1 MRTPY
6 QFRNILDEWLLS
18 SFKWSAECIRG
29 RRFLQVMKHTDSLL
43 LAWQKTI
50 SRKGDA
56 AAVFDATGRIAR
68 SFRDIEEHARGFE
81 PKMDELVPGTVVAV
95 QIGNHEDWPAI
106 FIACLRKQ
114 MVLLPLDQSIGEH
127 QRNTALEICS
137 ASAVISALSAEVL
150 AKENIPNGNSLQIV
164 RLRIPDTAADWGE
177 NVPSLLKLTSG
188 TTAAPRAIRFRSHQ
202 LLADCNQIC
211 ETMDISDNDLNFGV
225 IPVSHSYGFSNLLTP
240 LIARGVPMVMSR
252 DRTPRAVLADLA
264 RTGATV
270 FPGTPAFYQA
280 FGEIGDVP
288 PLPKLRLCI
297 SAGAPLSS
305 AVARKFF
312 EKFKQPIHSFYGAS
326 ECGGIC
332 YDRDGTIFE
341 DCLVGAPMEGVEIE
355 LVDETEAA
363 SQIRVRSAAVSEGYF
378 PEADERKLGNGVFV
392 PDDLLARHNS
402 ALKIVGRVSD
412 VINVAG
418 KKVNPAE
425 VEAHLLRFNGV
436 RQAVVFG
443 RPTGAGLRNEE
454 VMACVLGSP
463 EVTESDLVRFCRT
476 ALSTWQ
482 VPKRIFVVDIIPSN
496 ERGKI
501 SRRELARRFSEDH

>member
-1 MRTPY
+1 
-6 QFRNILDEWLLS
+6 
-18 SFKWSAECIRG
+18 
-29 RRFLQVMKHTDSLL
+29 MKHGDSLL
-43 LAWQKTI
+43 RAWQTTI
-50 SRKGDA
+50 SRKGDDV
-56 AAVFDATGRIAR
+56 AVFDATGRIAR
-68 SFRDIEEHARGFE
+68 SFRDIEGRSRAFE
-81 PKMDELVPGTVVAV
+81 AKMDKLLPGAVVAV
-95 QIGNHEDWPAI
+95 QIGNHEDWLAV

-114 MVLLPLDQSIGEH
+114 LVVLPLDQSISEQ
-127 QRNTALEICS
+127 QRDAALEICR
-137 ASAVISALSAEVL
+137 ASALVSAVPS
-150 AKENIPNGNSLQIV
+150 ENSPQII
-164 RLRIPDTAADWGE
+164 RLRTADTTADWGE

-188 TTAAPRAIRFRSHQ
+188 TTAAPRAIRFRGHQ

-211 ETMDISDNDLNFGV
+211 DTMDISEGDLNFGV

-240 LIARGVPMVMSR
+240 LMARGVPMVVSR

-280 FGEIGDVP
+280 FCDIGDVP
-288 PLPKLRLCI
+288 SLPKLRLCI

-305 AVARKFF
+305 AVAKKFF

-332 YDRDGTIFE
+332 YDRHGTTFE
-341 DCLVGAPMEGVEIE
+341 DGLVGQPMQGVKIE
-355 LVDETEAA
+355 LIDPTESA
-363 SQIRVRSAAVSEGYF
+363 SQIRVRSAAVSDGYF
-378 PEADERKLGNGVFV
+378 PEPDDQKLGNGAFV
-392 PDDLLARHNS
+392 PDDLLERHDS
-402 ALKIVGRVSD
+402 ALKIVGRISD

-425 VEAHLLRFNGV
+425 VEAHLLRFKGV

-454 VMACVLGSP
+454 VAACVLASP
-463 EVTESDLVRFCRT
+463 EVGESDLLRFCRT
-476 ALSTWQ
+476 ALSGWQ
-482 VPKRIFVVDIIPSN
+482 VPKRIFIVDIIPTN

-501 SRRELARRFSEDH
+501 SRRDLARQFSGRDESSPLRTLAS